1 MPSSL
6 RPNPLTRL
14 ALGHGRVTSLV
25 GIRADRFMVHAGPRR
40 ATRLDDTS
48 IVPRGRPTIGLPTLG
63 IARAG
68 RERIDRWK
76 QVPHAQAVSDLF
88 LAKARV
94 QDLALKGYE
103 RAAPAS
109 HESQLA
115 YGSPVFAA
123 GGIPISHRC
132 QSLPDN
138 PYAAGEAEA
147 SDAP

>member
-1 MPSSL
+1 MSSL
-6 RPNPLTRL
+6 
-14 ALGHGRVTSLV
+14 
-25 GIRADRFMVHAGPRR
+25 
-40 ATRLDDTS
+40 
-48 IVPRGRPTIGLPTLG
+48 IVAN
-63 IARAG
+63 ARA
-68 RERIDRWK
+68 
-76 QVPHAQAVSDLF
+76 
-88 LAKARV
+88 

-123 GGIPISHRC
+123 GGIPISHRF

-138 PYAAGEAEA
+138 PYATGEADA